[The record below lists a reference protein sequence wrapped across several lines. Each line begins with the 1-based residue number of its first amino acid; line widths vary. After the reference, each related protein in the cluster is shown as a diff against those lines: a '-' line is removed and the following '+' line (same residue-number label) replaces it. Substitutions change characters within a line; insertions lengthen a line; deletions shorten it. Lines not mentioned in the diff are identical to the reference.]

1 MEEEKLEKITDLK
14 KLEQNVSS
22 LMKQMEMFEIKLKN
36 LEETTVKAVVEKMA
50 DLGPQYKGK

>member
-1 MEEEKLEKITDLK
+1 
-14 KLEQNVSS
+14 
-22 LMKQMEMFEIKLKN
+22 MEMFEIKLKN